1 MLIYLL
7 YIREPMAGIE
17 YSIAIIGFLILSI
30 VVGTLTSRLVKKSSK
45 RYMIAGKSLPLFFV
59 GTMLAAQSIDGNSSL
74 GNASLVYSYGFWAGA
89 AIPIGLSICLFL
101 TAAFYGKKLNKM
113 SMLTLPDFYYRR
125 FGKGPEVISS
135 ALLIVSFTI
144 LVAGNFAA
152 TGFILQ
158 AVLGIDFVWAVL
170 IGATIVLIYT
180 FAGGLFSS
188 AYTDIFQ
195 IYLAIIAFWAAF
207 LFFYGGYATLDGV
220 SVPFGQILN
229 NAPPG
234 YLDLSGLTDPAA
246 GAYVNWAGIAALG
259 FGDIVA
265 LDFMERVFAAKDPKT
280 AQRGAVMGGGLTL
293 LTVVPTSMLGI
304 VALTFLPG
312 ISNAFLS
319 YPELAL
325 NHMPFAVG
333 AALLMGV
340 LGASMSTA
348 NGGLLAIS
356 SVISRNLIQRD
367 ILRGWMKKPGL
378 EDKKLLMTTRI
389 FTIPMMIAAFLLAYQ
404 IPQPGIYLIVAFD
417 IVFAG
422 ALAPLTLGLFW
433 KKANMPAAIA
443 SLIAGTTLRLILYFL
458 MSDPTYTLWQIDGIP
473 TYAGLDTMIP
483 PPISFAIFIGVALA
497 TQKKYPGEQRHGV
510 VDYVP
515 PEEDVIRGEDLKGF
529 VAPTGGKFA

>member
-1 MLIYLL
+1 
-7 YIREPMAGIE
+7 MAGIE

-89 AIPIGLSICLFL
+89 AIPIGLAICLFL

-246 GAYVNWAGIAALG
+246 GAYLNWAGIAALG

-265 LDFMERVFAAKDPKT
+265 LDFMERVFAAKERRKGEP
-280 AQRGAVMGGGLTL
+280 LW
-293 LTVVPTSMLGI
+293 
-304 VALTFLPG
+304 VA
-312 ISNAFLS
+312 A
-319 YPELAL
+319 
-325 NHMPFAVG
+325 
-333 AALLMGV
+333 
-340 LGASMSTA
+340 
-348 NGGLLAIS
+348 
-356 SVISRNLIQRD
+356 
-367 ILRGWMKKPGL
+367 
-378 EDKKLLMTTRI
+378 
-389 FTIPMMIAAFLLAYQ
+389 
-404 IPQPGIYLIVAFD
+404 
-417 IVFAG
+417 
-422 ALAPLTLGLFW
+422 
-433 KKANMPAAIA
+433 
-443 SLIAGTTLRLILYFL
+443 
-458 MSDPTYTLWQIDGIP
+458 
-473 TYAGLDTMIP
+473 
-483 PPISFAIFIGVALA
+483 
-497 TQKKYPGEQRHGV
+497 
-510 VDYVP
+510 
-515 PEEDVIRGEDLKGF
+515 
-529 VAPTGGKFA
+529 

>member
-1 MLIYLL
+1 
-7 YIREPMAGIE
+7 MAGIE
-17 YSIAIIGFLILSI
+17 YSIAIIGFLVLSI

-74 GNASLVYSYGFWAGA
+74 GNASLVYSFGFWAGA

-125 FGKGPEVISS
+125 FGKGPEAISS
-135 ALLIVSFTI
+135 VLLMISFTI

-158 AVLGIDFVWAVL
+158 AVLGIDFFWAVL
-170 IGATIVLIYT
+170 IGAAIVLVYT

-207 LFFYGGYATLDGV
+207 LFFYGGYAGV
-220 SVPFGQILN
+220 DFATIIGA
-229 NAPPG
+229 APPG
-234 YLDLSGLTDPAA
+234 YVDMSGLTDPAA
-246 GAYVNWAGIAALG
+246 GAYVNWAAIAALG

-265 LDFMERVFAAKDPKT
+265 LDFMERVFAARDPKT
-280 AQRGAVMGGGLTL
+280 AQRGAAMGGGLTL
-293 LTVVPTSMLGI
+293 LTVIPTSMLGI
-304 VALTFLPG
+304 VALFFLPN
-312 ISNAFLS
+312 IADPFLS

-367 ILRGWMKKPGL
+367 ILRGLQKKPGM

-389 FTIPMMIAAFLLAYQ
+389 FTIPMMVAALILAYML
-404 IPQPGIYLIVAFD
+404 PQPGIYLIVAFD

-433 KKANMPAAIA
+433 KKANMPAAVA
-443 SLIAGTTLRLILYFL
+443 SLIAGTILRLALFFI
-458 MSDPTYTLWQIDGIP
+458 IP
-473 TYAGLDTMIP
+473 ADLVGLDTLIP

-497 TQKKYPGEQRHGV
+497 TQKKYLGEQRHGV

-515 PEEDVIRGEDLKGF
+515 PEEDIVRGEDLKGY
-529 VAPTGGKFA
+529 VPPVGGKLA